1 MSKSIDDIMNAHD
14 PQRAPNTRPEQSPL
28 SSTSSS
34 EAKANDS
41 PAAASLSADQIKA
54 ISEET
59 ARAFEKHVADAKFE
73 PQLKAQVLQKDKVKL
88 ISDFSNLSE
97 ADIYNLD
104 LALEAKPFMDADVL
118 KLTLKDSHYVA
129 RWVNKMPMNLGM
141 MLARGFTYIEADDLI
156 ENVAMEVTKDAE
168 DHYAYHDVVAM
179 KIDKTT
185 YWKALRDAHQKA
197 SARINAVQAQTAG
210 ENEAASYMRQNSGHG
225 YEEARN
231 AGLVKFYRPDIGI

>member
-1 MSKSIDDIMNAHD
+1 MSKSIDDIMNAVGPHPVSEVASD
-14 PQRAPNTRPEQSPL
+14 PASVEASSLTPEQV
-28 SSTSSS
+28 
-34 EAKANDS
+34 
-41 PAAASLSADQIKA
+41 KA

-59 ARAFEKHVADAKFE
+59 AKIFKQHIADAKFE
-73 PQLKAQVLQKDKVKL
+73 PQLKAQVLTKDKVKV
-88 ISDFSNLSE
+88 ITDFSNLSE

-141 MLARGFTYIEADDLI
+141 MLARGFTYIEAGDLL
-156 ENVAMEVTKDAE
+156 ENIAMEVTKDAE
-168 DHYAYHDVVAM
+168 DHYSYHDVVAM

-197 SARINAVQAQTAG
+197 ASRINAVQAQTSG
-210 ENEAASYMRQNSGHG
+210 ENEAASYMRQTSGHG
-225 YEEARN
+225 YEEAKN